1 MVVKA
6 TATSTHNKTHTMHI
20 HSSWLENL
28 VHAVRQRAHPLFRKL
43 SIHHLRII
51 NEQRRV
57 QGLPDVPI
65 GNTVRRSCYLKAHN
79 YSQELDDSSESEAE
93 EPATPVP
100 VQPGQVNVE
109 LQR

>member
-6 TATSTHNKTHTMHI
+6 TTTSTQNKTHTIYI

-28 VHAVRQRAHPLFRKL
+28 VHAVRQRAHPLFRW
-43 SIHHLRII
+43 II

-57 QGLPDVPI
+57 QGLPDLPI
-65 GNTVRRSCYLKAHN
+65 RTIVIRSCYLKAHN
-79 YSQELDDSSESEAE
+79 YSQELDDSSESETE
-93 EPATPVP
+93 DPALPVP

-109 LQR
+109 LQRYKCVL